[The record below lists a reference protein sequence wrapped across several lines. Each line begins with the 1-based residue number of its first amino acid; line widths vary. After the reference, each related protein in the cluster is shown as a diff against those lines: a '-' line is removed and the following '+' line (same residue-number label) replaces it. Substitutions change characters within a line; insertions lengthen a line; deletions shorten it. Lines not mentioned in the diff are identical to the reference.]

1 MADAEIPVVNE
12 LDPVADPGADPG
24 AALGTVTQGT
34 AAPAVDVV
42 VAVAVAAEVHNS
54 EPGH

>member
-12 LDPVADPGADPG
+12 LDPGADPG
-24 AALGTVTQGT
+24 AAPGTVTQST
-34 AAPAVDVV
+34 VAPAVDVV
-42 VAVAVAAEVHNS
+42 VAVAAEVHNS